1 MVLNYQIWLLY
12 PEPPY
17 LITSGGKYE
26 MRATD
31 DRYRGEQARHDL
43 AVRMI
48 SHEARTGT
56 IRYWTGLSDD
66 RIRKIYASY
75 FKFQGPGVR
84 RRRGR
89 SPSQI
94 GPLVCSPQRA
104 LEAGVLTDAMI
115 ANRLLCLDGRSQP
128 ELRRNIGLGHRFCES
143 FESYTTLVG
152 KPCLNFEWAWNL
164 LRNMRRGDEL
174 GIERCETCSFCHVA
188 DLLAVPRSRCPSCLV
203 VSELTVGLT
212 MH

>member
-1 MVLNYQIWLLY
+1 
-12 PEPPY
+12 
-17 LITSGGKYE
+17 

-48 SHEARTGT
+48 AHEARTGT

-66 RIRKIYASY
+66 RIRKIYSSY

-94 GPLVCSPQRA
+94 APLVSNPQRA
-104 LEAGVLTDAMI
+104 LESGVLVHLMI
-115 ANRLLCLDGRSQP
+115 ANRLLSFNGASQP
-128 ELRRNIGLGHRFCES
+128 ELQRNVSLGHRFCES
-143 FESYTTLVG
+143 FETYKALISR
-152 KPCLNFEWAWNL
+152 PALNIEWAWNL
-164 LRNMRRGDEL
+164 LLSIRRGDEL
-174 GIERCETCSFCHVA
+174 GIERCEDCAFCYIV
-188 DLLAVPRSRCPSCLV
+188 DRLAMPRSRCPGCAC
-203 VSELTVGLT
+203 VSWRSTDSAR
-212 MH
+212 H